1 MESIIQKALKLLLDK
16 FGSEYDL
23 VSVMEENG
31 HYYANIETADAS
43 RLIGKHGQTINAL
56 EMFLKQ
62 ILFAKSDEKIFL
74 TVDVDGY
81 KKNRQKQLFE
91 KVATKIDWMKENAL
105 SELKL
110 WPMGG
115 GQRRMV
121 HLWIA
126 DEYPDLTTD
135 SIGEGRERAIKV
147 FYK

>member
-16 FGSEYDL
+16 FGAEYDL
-23 VSVMEENG
+23 VAVMEENG
-31 HYYANIETADAS
+31 HYYANIETAEAP

-56 EMFLKQ
+56 ELFLKQ
-62 ILFAKSDEKIFL
+62 ILFSKSEEKIFL

-81 KKNRQKQLFE
+81 KKQRQAKLFE
-91 KVATKIDWMKENAL
+91 KVAEKIEWMKENAL

-115 GQRRMV
+115 AQRRAV

-126 DEYPDLTTD
+126 NEYNELTTD

>member
-91 KVATKIDWMKENAL
+91 KVAAKIDWMKENAL
-105 SELKL
+105 SELNL

>member
-16 FGSEYDL
+16 FGAEYDL
-23 VSVMEENG
+23 VSVAEESG

-43 RLIGKHGQTINAL
+43 RLIGKHGQTVNAL

-62 ILFAKSDEKIFL
+62 ILFAKSEEKIFL

-91 KVATKIDWMKENAL
+91 KVAAKIDWMKENAL
-105 SELKL
+105 SELNL

-126 DEYPDLTTD
+126 DKYPDLTTD